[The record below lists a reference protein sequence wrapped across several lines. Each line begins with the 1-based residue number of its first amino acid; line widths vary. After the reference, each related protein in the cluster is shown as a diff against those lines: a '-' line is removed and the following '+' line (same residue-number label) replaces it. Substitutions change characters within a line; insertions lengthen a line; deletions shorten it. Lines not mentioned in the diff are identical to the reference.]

1 MILTSRNGIISLIS
15 INLQVSNTN
24 SQFLLA
30 IARVVY
36 YPHIETAYLS
46 GNSRTAERARHFTK
60 NVTK

>member
-46 GNSRTAERARHFTK
+46 GNSRTERARHFTK